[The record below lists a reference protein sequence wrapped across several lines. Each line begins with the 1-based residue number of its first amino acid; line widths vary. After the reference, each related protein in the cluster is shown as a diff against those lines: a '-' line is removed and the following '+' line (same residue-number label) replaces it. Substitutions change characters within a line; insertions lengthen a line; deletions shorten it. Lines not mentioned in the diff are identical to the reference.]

1 MGRDARNM
9 KALSRSGALAYVLAL
24 GVVVADQLTK
34 SWIVNGLRPAPGF
47 PVAVWGPLRLT
58 LVENRGV
65 SFGLFQSDA
74 AWAHWALAAFE
85 LAVVIAL
92 AFWVRRSDKWFTG
105 LAIGLIMGG
114 AIGNLIDRARIGS
127 VIDFVDVQ
135 ALHFPWVFNVA
146 DSAITIGIV
155 LLMVESFLTPR
166 PKPV

>member
-1 MGRDARNM
+1 MSVV
-9 KALSRSGALAYVLAL
+9 SRSGVLAYLLAIA
-24 GVVVADQLTK
+24 VVIADQISK
-34 SWIVNGLRPAPGF
+34 AWIVNTLHLVTGF

-74 AWAHWALAAFE
+74 VWAHWALAAFE
-85 LAVVIAL
+85 LAVAVAL
-92 AFWVRRSDKWFTG
+92 ALWIRRSASRFTG
-105 LAIGLIMGG
+105 LAVGLIMGG

-146 DSAITIGIV
+146 DSAITVGII
-155 LLMVESFLTPR
+155 LLMAESFLAR
-166 PKPV
+166 PQAAT